1 MIGLIDYGAGNL
13 NSVQRAFETLGF
25 KNRLIANGKQV
36 DDSLD
41 KLVVPGVGAFGY
53 AAGELKRRG
62 LWPAIK
68 KWLKENRPFLAI
80 CLGLQLLFEGSEESP
95 AEPGLGFFRGKCHKL
110 ASVKVP
116 HTGWNEVEVSQ
127 RDYLFEGIKDR
138 EYFYFVHS
146 YAVFAKSDNDRV
158 LALTS
163 YGETFI
169 SAIKQGNIYGV
180 QFHPEK
186 SGPAGL
192 KLLSNWSLK
201 C

>member
-1 MIGLIDYGAGNL
+1 MIGLVDYGAGNL
-13 NSVQRAFETLGF
+13 NSVRRAFETLGF
-25 KNRLIANGKQV
+25 KNRLITSEEQMDN
-36 DDSLD
+36 SLD
-41 KLVVPGVGAFGY
+41 KLVVPGIGAFGY
-53 AAGELKRRG
+53 AVRELKRRG

-68 KWLKENRPFLAI
+68 KWLKENRPFLGI

-95 AEPGLGFFRGKCHKL
+95 EEPGLGFFRGKCLKL
-110 ASVKVP
+110 PSVKVP
-116 HTGWNEVEVSQ
+116 HIGWNEIELSQ
-127 RDYLFEGIKDR
+127 SDSLFEGIKNC

-146 YAVFAKSDNDRV
+146 YAVFDLSDNDKV

-163 YGETFI
+163 YCGNFI
-169 SAIKQGNIYGV
+169 STIKQGNIYGV

-192 KLLSNWSLK
+192 KLLLNWSIK